1 MKILWDVVAHLS
13 TSMSGYTFILDLHFE
28 GHPKGSV
35 IVSMEVSEMSEMVV
49 GYW

>member
-13 TSMSGYTFILDLHFE
+13 TSMSGYTFILDLHFVVK
-28 GHPKGSV
+28 GITKGSV
-35 IVSMEVSEMSEMVV
+35 IVSMEVSEMVL